1 MLAKVLVILLLAA
14 GTQSVVAQQREPGDP
29 LYPQQWHLNNTGQ
42 SGGIADEDINVE
54 PVWNTTLTNGVKIR
68 GQGVYISIVDGD
80 MQLDHTD
87 LRENVSTTRTHDYY
101 PGITDNSS
109 HATSV
114 AGIAAARGY
123 NSMGVRGVA
132 PWATIYSL
140 NLLADIRQRPG
151 GGSFSFITNDDLMNA
166 MQRNHIITAASN
178 NSWGPENPFASV
190 SGSWAMAINT
200 GLANGFY
207 GKGTIY
213 VWAAGNNHC
222 PVVAID
228 AMTRREVCGGDNAN
242 YDNYANY
249 HAVVTVC
256 AVDHKGEHNGSSEF
270 GANLWVCA
278 PSRRSGSSG
287 RDGIVTTLT
296 RNFYTTG
303 FGGTSASTPMV
314 SGVVALMRQA
324 NPSLSWRD
332 VKLILANSARQNDPG
347 DSDWA
352 RGAIKHGSFNDG
364 SGERYHFNHKY
375 GFGVVDADKAVEM
388 ARSWIN
394 VPGRITRTVTN
405 NSPLVDN
412 TISRNISVQSDINFT
427 EYVDARIRLRTSR
440 YSDLSVK
447 LISPSGAISE
457 LAIPAASDFSSGFFS
472 SASFRPWRF
481 GSAKHLGEDPSGVWR
496 LEIDNI
502 RATEDIVLFSSEL
515 RIRGYQI
522 KMDAVPVAEL
532 SNTNLAETPLI
543 LSLIGAK
550 WAEDLQPSDFNL
562 KNLRPSD
569 PQFKNTPAGLRIASV
584 NRTSDTQVR
593 LELALTGDLLENYLF
608 QVEATTGTVSSL
620 GGPLAGNDIPIV
632 SNTRI
637 TVRKDIV
644 LNDAT
649 VNRNYRFSLDDIFAS
664 AQALTYTVS
673 GLPPGLEI
681 NGSIIGGTPSIAGDY
696 RIEVVATR
704 ADGVSRT
711 EFFDLQIP
719 LAFQVQLRVL
729 LEGAL
734 ATFIDVCDRTEQ
746 VRNIIVS
753 SIGSSDCAAVPQH
766 LLRSVADIGLSNS
779 GISSL
784 ATNDFDDFTGL
795 ETLNLSANSLTDLPE
810 DVFRDLTSLRT
821 LNLSN
826 NDLTTLTAV
835 IFNGLPSLET
845 LNLSAN
851 ELTDLPEDVFRGLTN
866 LRTLNLSNN
875 DLTLLPTTIFGSL
888 TNLRTLNLS
897 NNRLSVS
904 LSDPRL
910 SANNNEL
917 FNRTF
922 NRKTFGIG
930 RYITM
935 LHLSGNG
942 IASADCT
949 TLRDSFP
956 TFTRAG
962 FIISSAN
969 FSCS

>member
-14 GTQSVVAQQREPGDP
+14 GTQSVVAQQQEPGDP

-42 SGGIADEDINVE
+42 SGGIAGEDINVE

-68 GQGVYISIVDGD
+68 GQGTYISIVDGD
-80 MQLDHTD
+80 MQLNHPD
-87 LRENVSTTRTHDYY
+87 LMQNVSTTRTHDYY
-101 PGITDNSS
+101 PSIIDNSS

-123 NSMGVRGVA
+123 NGMGVRGVA

-140 NLLADIRQRPG
+140 NLLANVQRRPG
-151 GGSFSFITNDDLMNA
+151 GGSFSLIINNDLMDA
-166 MQRNHIITAASN
+166 MQRNHIITAVSN
-178 NSWGPENPFASV
+178 NSWGPI
-190 SGSWAMAINT
+190 GSFQPGSTRRGLWEMAINT
-200 GLANGFY
+200 GITNGFY
-207 GKGTIY
+207 GKGTVY

-222 PVVAID
+222 PEVAID
-228 AMTRREVCGGDNAN
+228 PMTRREVCGGDNAN

-249 HAVVTVC
+249 HAIVTVC
-256 AVDHKGEHNGSSEF
+256 AVDNRGEHNGSSEF

-278 PSRRSGSSG
+278 PSRRSSG
-287 RDGIVTTLT
+287 GAGIFTTT
-296 RNFYTTG
+296 IRGNYTTG
-303 FGGTSASTPMV
+303 FSGTSASAPMV

-332 VKLILANSARQNDPG
+332 VKLILANSARQNDRG

-352 RGAIKHGSFNDG
+352 QGAIKHGSFNDG
-364 SGERYHFNHKY
+364 SGERYRFNHKY
-375 GFGVVDADKAVEM
+375 GFGVVDADRAVEM

-394 VPGRITRTVTN
+394 VPVRMTRTVTN

-457 LAIPAASDFSSGFFS
+457 LAIPADSDFISDFFS
-472 SASFRPWRF
+472 SRSFRSWRF

-496 LEIDNI
+496 LEIDNT

-522 KMDAVPVAEL
+522 KMDTVPVAEL
-532 SNTNLAETPLI
+532 SNANLSETPII
-543 LSLIGAK
+543 LSLIGANWK
-550 WAEDLQPSDFNL
+550 EDLQPSDFNL
-562 KNLRPSD
+562 KNLRPSN

-584 NRTSDTQVR
+584 ARTSDTQVR
-593 LELALTGDLLENYLF
+593 LNLALTGNLLENYLF
-608 QVEATTGTVSSL
+608 QVEATTGSVSSL
-620 GGPLAGNDIPIV
+620 GGPLASDDIPIV

-637 TVRKDIV
+637 TARKNIV
-644 LNDAT
+644 LSDGT
-649 VNRNYRFSLDDIFAS
+649 VNQNYRFSLDDIFAS
-664 AQALTYTVS
+664 AQTLTYTVS
-673 GLPPGLEI
+673 DLPPGLEI
-681 NGSIIGGTPSIAGDY
+681 NGSIIAGTPSAAGNY

-711 EFFDLQIP
+711 EFFDLQV
-719 LAFQVQLRVL
+719 LLTFQVQLRVL

-734 ATFIDVCDRTEQ
+734 ITFIDVCDRTEQ

-753 SIGSSDCAAVPQH
+753 STGSSDCTAVPQD

-784 ATNDFDDFTGL
+784 AANDFDDFVGL

-810 DVFRDLTSLRT
+810 GVFSGLTNLRT
-821 LNLSN
+821 LNLSSN
-826 NDLTTLTAV
+826 NLTTLTAV

-851 ELTDLPEDVFRGLTN
+851 DLTDLPEDVFSGLIN

-875 DLTLLPTTIFGSL
+875 DLTLLPITIFRSL
-888 TNLRTLNLS
+888 TNLGSLNLS

-935 LHLSGNG
+935 LNLSGNG
-942 IASADCT
+942 INPDDCRK
-949 TLRDSFP
+949 LRVSFP
-956 TFTRAG
+956 P
-962 FIISSAN
+962 IIFLLGGN